1 MMSEAPDNLQ
11 ALLASITPEI
21 HQNLKRAVE
30 LGRWENGERLS
41 PEQVELCLQAI
52 IAYDEMHLSAEEK
65 VGYIDRS
72 KIKNKSGH

>member
-1 MMSEAPDNLQ
+1 MSEAPDNLQ

-72 KIKNKSGH
+72 KIKNKSGQ

>member
-1 MMSEAPDNLQ
+1 MSEAPDNLQ

>member
-72 KIKNKSGH
+72 KIKNKSGQ